1 MLGSR
6 GLVAAAGLLGDD
18 LDALLGG
25 EDTDSLVVDETSVL
39 QSMLLAP
46 DSPRESESGPLLS
59 YLARVNVR
67 RVVGVT
73 RELNTTATSNVLATL
88 HEEGVVVACTS
99 INKSAIVQGLFLSA
113 FPARRENSRTT
124 SQTTSDEMLVKD
136 ILSYV
141 ASYVGNRGTRDWRSV
156 WKFEIDKTNYH
167 HTKLNSQTVCP
178 PRSGPLA

>member
-25 EDTDSLVVDETSVL
+25 EDTDSLVVNETSVL
-39 QSMLLAP
+39 RSMMLAP
-46 DSPRESESGPLLS
+46 NSPLESESEPLLS

-67 RVVGVT
+67 RVVGVA

-88 HEEGVVVACTS
+88 HEEGVVVACMSTS
-99 INKSAIVQGLFLSA
+99 KSAIVRGLLLSA
-113 FPARRENSRTT
+113 FPVSRGNSRTT
-124 SQTTSDEMLVKD
+124 SQTISDETLVKD

-141 ASYVGNRGTRDWRSV
+141 TSYVGNRGTRDWRSG